1 MKIRQPINTE
11 QQNPETA
18 RVRLENLTLE
28 QADNT
33 IEQVGQGNEIYN
45 INQPVQ
51 QEERFEENETFVVEN
66 KEAIEE
72 IKVEIL
78 EEFFKTQNIDI
89 EEREP
94 LLKLEKNK
102 KNKINIRI
110 DNIALTQIITDIKP
124 NDITKLNELT
134 YSTTK
139 AILERC
145 GMKKKNRNRTS
156 HKQPAWK
163 RKIQEKTEAFKGEL
177 SILEDLSKG
186 INVKTRK
193 GRKVKIKYK
202 LQNENDIKI
211 AKERIKQ
218 KAQVKVPRIR
228 RFEKR
233 T

>member
-11 QQNPETA
+11 QQNPENA
-18 RVRLENLTLE
+18 SARLENLTLQ

-110 DNIALTQIITDIKP
+110 DNIALNQIITDIKP

-139 AILERC
+139 EITERC

-163 RKIQEKTEAFKGEL
+163 RKIQKKTEAFRGEL

>member
-11 QQNPETA
+11 QQNPENA

-28 QADNT
+28 QVDNT
-33 IEQVGQGNEIYN
+33 IEQVGQENEIY
-45 INQPVQ
+45 INQPLQ
-51 QEERFEENETFVVEN
+51 QKERFEENETFAVEN

-78 EEFFKTQNIDI
+78 EEFFKTQNINI

-102 KNKINIRI
+102 KNKIDIRI
-110 DNIALTQIITDIKP
+110 GNIALNQIITDIKP
-124 NDITKLNELT
+124 NDITTLNELT

-139 AILERC
+139 AITERC

-163 RKIQEKTEAFKGEL
+163 RKIQKKTEAFRGEL

-202 LQNENDIKI
+202 LQNENDIKT

-218 KAQVKVPRIR
+218 VPRIR